1 MAGNSTSSRDRPI
14 AGPWAVARWLVILGI
29 AGWSMAP
36 AFAAADSP
44 SAADDPDQTVELPH
58 RLAGSQLNLA
68 MNNSLPAS
76 LGTGLSTGLAARWLQ
91 PGRWTWGGELS
102 GSTATEYGASWEV
115 NHLDVRARAVV
126 GLQGSIGR
134 GRVAVLL
141 GLGPTAIREN
151 RLRNQGER
159 LGLSGEALE
168 QTTWGA
174 LGSADLLAVV
184 SLPVV
189 GPWAA
194 VVAAGPA
201 LHISQSGT
209 AAGWTAQLGV
219 GWLP

>member
-1 MAGNSTSSRDRPI
+1 M
-14 AGPWAVARWLVILGI
+14 ILGI
-29 AGWSMAP
+29 AGWLAAP
-36 AFAAADSP
+36 SSAKADSP
-44 SAADDPDQTVELPH
+44 SAAEDSDPSVELPH

-68 MNNSLPAS
+68 MSNSLPAS

-91 PGRWTWGGELS
+91 PGRWTWGGEFS

-115 NHLDVRARAVV
+115 HHLDVRVRALAGV
-126 GLQGSIGR
+126 QGSLGR
-134 GRVAVLL
+134 GRVAALL
-141 GLGPTAIREN
+141 GIGATAIREN

-201 LHISQSGT
+201 LHIGQSGA